1 MSPDTVVIFSMLVS
15 LVSIFAIVIVAN
27 RAFRNSIR
35 CAAHRRIRRDLDRY
49 FEFNRDY

>member
-27 RAFRNSIR
+27 ESFRNSVR
-35 CAAHRRIRRDLDRY
+35 GAVHRRIRQDLERY
-49 FEFNRDY
+49 FEFKRDY